1 MLRQSNKSMENENI
15 LVLNQ
20 VTKTYKSGDRVISV
34 LHDVSLDFSRGSS
47 CALVGPSG
55 SGKTT
60 FLSLCAGLERQD
72 SGSVQLCGERLEE
85 LSEDRVSS
93 LRNREVGFVLQTF
106 QLFPTLSAL
115 ENVMVP
121 AELRGRKNARDEAW
135 ELLRRV
141 GLGDRAH
148 HYPAQL
154 SGGEQQ
160 RVAIARAYI
169 NHPSI
174 LFADE
179 PTGNLDAENAEMVEA
194 LLFEMRQSFGTT
206 LLIATHNLAL
216 AQMTEQQFVIRGGKL
231 SERE

>member
-1 MLRQSNKSMENENI
+1 M
-15 LVLNQ
+15 
-20 VTKTYKSGDRVISV
+20 
-34 LHDVSLDFSRGSS
+34 
-47 CALVGPSG
+47 
-55 SGKTT
+55 
-60 FLSLCAGLERQD
+60 
-72 SGSVQLCGERLEE
+72 
-85 LSEDRVSS
+85 
-93 LRNREVGFVLQTF
+93 
-106 QLFPTLSAL
+106 
-115 ENVMVP
+115 
-121 AELRGRKNARDEAW
+121 
-135 ELLRRV
+135 
-141 GLGDRAH
+141 GDRAH

-179 PTGNLDAENAEMVEA
+179 PTGNLDAENAEMVEV

-216 AQMTEQQFVIRGGKL
+216 AQMTERQFVIRGGKL

>member
-1 MLRQSNKSMENENI
+1 M
-15 LVLNQ
+15 
-20 VTKTYKSGDRVISV
+20 
-34 LHDVSLDFSRGSS
+34 
-47 CALVGPSG
+47 
-55 SGKTT
+55 
-60 FLSLCAGLERQD
+60 
-72 SGSVQLCGERLEE
+72 
-85 LSEDRVSS
+85 
-93 LRNREVGFVLQTF
+93 
-106 QLFPTLSAL
+106 
-115 ENVMVP
+115 
-121 AELRGRKNARDEAW
+121 
-135 ELLRRV
+135 
-141 GLGDRAH
+141 GDRAH

-179 PTGNLDAENAEMVEA
+179 PTGNLDAENAEMVEV